1 MCVIY
6 PLQGLAISIRPGD
19 CTACPHT
26 GFLHFGTRD
35 SHTAQSLCSLGF
47 GLTTTLDNFSRCNL
61 SLSIEQTAKMLADT
75 FEAVHPLNFASG

>member
-6 PLQGLAISIRPGD
+6 PLQGLAISIRPGN
-19 CTACPHT
+19 CAACPHT

-35 SHTAQSLCSLGF
+35 SHAAQSLCSLGF

-61 SLSIEQTAKMLADT
+61 SLSIEQTAKMPADT
-75 FEAVHPLNFASG
+75 FEAVHPLNVASG